1 MTHEPPIKIIIVD
14 DHPVVLEGL
23 STGLSQFP
31 TVQVVGTAASEKE
44 GRMIVS
50 AGGFDL
56 LVTDLYLSATRD
68 GLELMRFARE
78 LFPDIKVIVLSYSHQ
93 PDDVF
98 DANQAGADAYLVKD
112 SDLEEIAE
120 ALETVMDGGRPP
132 LKPELEA
139 ALWRKLRDVA
149 PAELPHKLSEREWEI
164 LRLMTFG
171 YTNEEIAQKL
181 FISPRVV
188 RRSNTAIYSKL
199 AVRNRAEAIARGSSE
214 KWFK

>member
-1 MTHEPPIKIIIVD
+1 MHKPPIRIIIVD

-23 STGLSQFP
+23 STGLGQFP
-31 TVQVVGTAASEKE
+31 NVHVVGTAASQEEGKE
-44 GRMIVS
+44 VIA

-68 GLELMRFARE
+68 GLELMRHARG
-78 LFPDIKVIVLSYSHQ
+78 LFPELKVIVLSYSHQ

-120 ALETVMDGGRPP
+120 ALETVMDGGRPS

-139 ALWRKLRDVA
+139 ALWKKLRDVP
-149 PAELPHKLSEREWEI
+149 PAELPHKLTEREWEI
-164 LRLMTFG
+164 LRLMTLG
-171 YTNEEIAQKL
+171 DTNEEIAQKL
-181 FISPRVV
+181 YLSPRVV
-188 RRSNTAIYSKL
+188 RRSNTAIYQKL
-199 AVRNRAEAIARGSSE
+199 SVRNRSEAIARAAHE

>member
-1 MTHEPPIKIIIVD
+1 MMHKPPIRIIIVD

-23 STGLSQFP
+23 SAGLGQFP
-31 TVQVVGTAASEKE
+31 NIHVVGTAASEAEGKE
-44 GRMIVS
+44 VIA

-68 GLELMRFARE
+68 GLELMRYARG
-78 LFPDIKVIVLSYSHQ
+78 LFPELKVIVLSYSHQ
-93 PDDVF
+93 PNDIF

-120 ALETVMDGGRPP
+120 ALETVMDGGRPS

-139 ALWRKLRDVA
+139 ALWKKLRDVP
-149 PAELPHKLSEREWEI
+149 PARLPLKLTEREWEI
-164 LRLMTFG
+164 LRLMTLG
-171 YTNEEIAQKL
+171 GTNEEIAQKL
-181 FISPRVV
+181 YLSPRVV
-188 RRSNTAIYSKL
+188 RRSNTAIYQKL
-199 AVRNRAEAIARGSSE
+199 SVRNRSEAIAHAARE